1 VGPPRYGFPVTAK
14 TVLSPAAEAAR
25 VVDAVL
31 CDLRADDHRG
41 VVVDSPP
48 GAGKS
53 TLVVRAAGELAA
65 AGTPLM
71 IVAQT
76 NEQVDDLIERLG
88 VRTPEIAVGRLSA
101 VDYEASARVRAHPGC
116 RVGAKVAELGSPAV
130 TIGTAAKWA
139 TVTEGSWPWAIVDE
153 AYQMRSDALLRVA
166 ARFERALFVGDP
178 GQLDPFST
186 VEVDRWTG
194 LSWDP
199 MQSAVAVLLR
209 HNPDLPVHRL
219 PVSWRLPHTAAP
231 VVAEAF
237 YPFTGFRAG
246 TGPGDRTL
254 RFARAAGFDARA
266 SGIDARA
273 AGIDAR
279 AAGIDAR
286 AVGFDSSAV
295 GGLDA
300 VLDTAAATGWGLH
313 ELPARFTIRTDAEA
327 AAACA
332 ALAGR
337 ALVRQG
343 WTTSETGEHRLTPE
357 RIAIG
362 AAHRDQAAT
371 IRALLPPEAAG
382 VTVDT
387 ANRLQGRE
395 YDLTIV
401 LHPLSGRRDATAFHL
416 ESGRLC
422 VLTSRHRHACVV
434 VCRAGIAELL
444 DAHPSSEPMHL
455 NVPVKFPDGWEANQA
470 ILAYLHRA
478 MSLSRQD

>member
-1 VGPPRYGFPVTAK
+1 MSVSLAPTVT
-14 TVLSPAAEAAR
+14 VPGQRLSPAAEAAR

-31 CDLRADDHRG
+31 ADLAAGDHRG

-53 TLVVRAAGELAA
+53 TLVVRAAQVLAA
-65 AGTPLM
+65 AGEPLM
-71 IVAQT
+71 LVAQT
-76 NEQVDDLIERLG
+76 NEQVDDLISRLAAAA
-88 VRTPEIAVGRLSA
+88 PALSVGRLSA
-101 VDYEASARVRAHPGC
+101 VDYLPSARVTAHPSC
-116 RVGAKVAELGSPAV
+116 RVGAKVGELGAPAV

-139 TVTEGSWPWAIVDE
+139 TVTEGGWPWAIIDE

-166 ARFERALFVGDP
+166 PRFARALFVGDP

-209 HNPDLPVHRL
+209 HNPELPVHRL
-219 PVSWRLPHTAAP
+219 PVSWRLPASAAP
-231 VVAEAF
+231 VVAAAF
-237 YPFTGFRAG
+237 YPFTGFRSG
-246 TGPGDRTL
+246 TGRSDRL
-254 RFARAAGFDARA
+254 LSFGEPP
-266 SGIDARA
+266 
-273 AGIDAR
+273 
-279 AAGIDAR
+279 
-286 AVGFDSSAV
+286 SSD
-295 GGLDA
+295 LDA

-313 ELPARFTIRTDAEA
+313 KLPSRFTVRTDAEA

-332 ALAGR
+332 ALASR
-337 ALVRQG
+337 ALARAPV
-343 WTTSETGEHRLTPE
+343 TVSESGTAGLTPD

-362 AAHRDQAAT
+362 AAHRDQVAA
-371 IRALLPPEAAG
+371 IRSYLPPSAAG

-395 YDLTIV
+395 YDLTVV
-401 LHPLSGRRDATAFHL
+401 LHPLSGRQDATAFHL

-434 VCRAGIAELL
+434 VARAGIADLL
-444 DAHPSSEPMHL
+444 DAHPSAEPVHL
-455 NVPVKFPDGWEANQA
+455 NVPVKFPDGWEAHQSM
-470 ILAYLHRA
+470 LAHLAAR
-478 MSLSRQD
+478 

>member
-1 VGPPRYGFPVTAK
+1 VN
-14 TVLSPAAEAAR
+14 LSPAVEAAR

-31 CDLRADDHRG
+31 RDLHVGDHRG

-65 AGTPLM
+65 TGAPLM

-88 VRTPEIAVGRLSA
+88 ARSPQVTVGRLSA
-101 VDYEASARVRAHPGC
+101 VDYAASERVRAHPAC
-116 RVGAKVAELGSPAV
+116 RVGAKVGDLGAPSV

-139 TVTEGSWPWAIVDE
+139 TVSDGSWPWAIIDE

-219 PVSWRLPHTAAP
+219 PVSWRLPHSAAP

-237 YPFTGFRAG
+237 YPFTGFRSG
-246 TGPGDRTL
+246 TGPGERTL
-254 RFARAAGFDARA
+254 RFGT
-266 SGIDARA
+266 
-273 AGIDAR
+273 
-279 AAGIDAR
+279 
-286 AVGFDSSAV
+286 SAT
-295 GGLDA
+295 GPLDD
-300 VLDTAAATGWGLH
+300 VLDQAAETGWGLH
-313 ELPARFTIRTDAEA
+313 RLPARFTIRTDAEA
-327 AAACA
+327 TAACA

-337 ALVRQG
+337 ALARAAVAG
-343 WTTSETGEHRLTPE
+343 SESGAQELTPG

-362 AAHRDQAAT
+362 AAHRDQVAA
-371 IRALLPPEAAG
+371 IRAMLPPEAAG

-434 VCRAGIAELL
+434 VARDGIADLL
-444 DAHPSSEPMHL
+444 DAHPSTEPVHL

-470 ILAYLHRA
+470 ILSHLRRGV
-478 MSLSRQD
+478 SLSRHKSLL

>member
-1 VGPPRYGFPVTAK
+1 MNVIPSPATEAATVITA
-14 TVLSPAAEAAR
+14 VLS
-25 VVDAVL
+25 
-31 CDLRADDHRG
+31 DLRSGRDRG

-53 TLVVRAAGELAA
+53 TLVVRAAGEVAA
-65 AGTPLM
+65 TGAPLM

-88 VRTPEIAVGRLSA
+88 VRSPEVGVGRLSA
-101 VDYEASARVRAHPGC
+101 VDYEPSDRVRAHPSC
-116 RVGAKVAELGSPAV
+116 RVAAKVADLGSPAV

-139 TVTEGSWPWAIVDE
+139 TVTEGTWPQAIVDE

-166 ARFERALFVGDP
+166 PRFERALFVGDP

-186 VEVDRWTG
+186 VEVDRWIG

-219 PVSWRLPHTAAP
+219 PVSWRLPASAAP
-231 VVAEAF
+231 VVARAF
-237 YPFTGFRAG
+237 YPFTGFRSG

-254 RFARAAGFDARA
+254 AFGKPAEDA
-266 SGIDARA
+266 
-273 AGIDAR
+273 
-279 AAGIDAR
+279 
-286 AVGFDSSAV
+286 
-295 GGLDA
+295 LDE

-313 ELPARFTIRTDAEA
+313 ELPARFTVRTDAEA

-332 ALAGR
+332 TLAAR
-337 ALVRQG
+337 ALTREGVAS
-343 WTTSETGEHRLTPE
+343 SESGTGPLTAD

-362 AAHRDQAAT
+362 AAHRDQVAV
-371 IRALLPPEAAG
+371 IRSLLPPEAAD

-395 YDLTIV
+395 YDLTVV

-434 VCRAGIAELL
+434 VARAGIAELL
-444 DAHPSSEPMHL
+444 DAHPSTEPVHL
-455 NVPVKFPDGWEANQA
+455 GVPVKFPDGWEANQSM
-470 ILAYLHRA
+470 LAHLYR
-478 MSLSRQD
+478 S

>member
-1 VGPPRYGFPVTAK
+1 MEGFPSPGEDLTVQVAGYGASVT
-14 TVLSPAAEAAR
+14 LSLESPSAEAAR

-31 CDLRADDHRG
+31 RDLATSEQRG

-53 TLVVRAAGELAA
+53 TLVVRAAGVLAA
-65 AGTPLM
+65 TGATLM

-76 NEQVDDLIERLG
+76 NEQVDDLIARLG
-88 VRTPEIAVGRLSA
+88 ARHPTLPVGRLSA
-101 VDYEASARVRAHPGC
+101 VDYVASPRVRDHPSC
-116 RVGAKVAELGSPAV
+116 RVGAKVPDLGGPPV

-139 TVTEGSWPWAIVDE
+139 TVTEGTWPWAIVDE

-166 ARFERALFVGDP
+166 PRFDRALFVGDP

-209 HNPDLPVHRL
+209 HNPTLPVHRL
-219 PVSWRLPHTAAP
+219 PVSWRLPASAAP
-231 VVAEAF
+231 VVAAAF
-237 YPFTGFRAG
+237 YPFTGFRSG
-246 TGPGDRTL
+246 TGPADRRLT
-254 RFARAAGFDARA
+254 FAQPA
-266 SGIDARA
+266 STD
-273 AGIDAR
+273 
-279 AAGIDAR
+279 
-286 AVGFDSSAV
+286 
-295 GGLDA
+295 LDR
-300 VLDTAAATGWGLH
+300 VLDVAAATGWGLH
-313 ELPARFTIRTDAEA
+313 ELPARFTVRTDAEA

-332 ALAGR
+332 LIAARALARG
-337 ALVRQG
+337 ALAE
-343 WTTSETGEHRLTPE
+343 SEAGPVPLTAD

-362 AAHRDQAAT
+362 AAHRDQVAA
-371 IRALLPPEAAG
+371 IRSFLPAQAREI
-382 VTVDT
+382 TVDT

-395 YDLTIV
+395 YDLTVV

-434 VCRAGIAELL
+434 VARAGIAELL
-444 DAHPSSEPMHL
+444 DAHPSTEPVHL
-455 NVPVKFPDGWEANQA
+455 GVPVKFPDGWEANQSM
-470 ILAYLHRA
+470 LAHLA
-478 MSLSRQD
+478 TLT